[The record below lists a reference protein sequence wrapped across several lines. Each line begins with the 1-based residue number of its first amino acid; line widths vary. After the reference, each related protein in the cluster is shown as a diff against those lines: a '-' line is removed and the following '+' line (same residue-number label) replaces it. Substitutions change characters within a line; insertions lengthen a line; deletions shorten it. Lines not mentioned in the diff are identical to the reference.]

1 MKIAFTGDL
10 VLQEV
15 LQPPYEIFGT
25 LKKALEKDKIALC
38 VNLESPI
45 IQEDMKPV
53 KNKITLFALSE
64 AIEYLQYLDTFLI
77 NLSNNHINDYG
88 NLSANLTQERLQENA
103 LPFYGVGLK
112 KDKEKSFV
120 INEENKIINIA
131 FCTRSSDFT
140 GSKLFADDD
149 FIGGFSPDLKLIRSL
164 RDKYKNHS
172 IIVSIHWGKE
182 NITYP
187 EMEKR
192 LLGRN
197 IIDAGADL
205 IIGHHP
211 HIIQPCE
218 IYRGKHI
225 FYSLGNFY
233 FDDIHFELR
242 GEKFLN
248 KSLKHQKIGLIPIV
262 LINEGKL
269 SIAEIWKVRV
279 INKKIDLQKKVKL
292 HKLKIPLNLYTCFQP
307 IHQRCESLLFRL
319 RWEGLL
325 FRLQRKA
332 RKILGFNL

>member
-15 LQPPYEIFGT
+15 HQPPFEIFGT
-25 LKKALEKDKIALC
+25 LKKELEKDKIALC

-53 KNKITLFALSE
+53 KNKITLFALSK

-88 NLSANLTQERLQENA
+88 NPSAMLTQERLQENA
-103 LPFYGVGLK
+103 LPFYGIGLK

-131 FCTRSSDFT
+131 FCARSSDFT
-140 GSKLFADDD
+140 GSKLFADND
-149 FIGGFSPDLKLIRSL
+149 FIGGFSPDLRLIKSL

-218 IYRGKHI
+218 IYKGKYI

-233 FDDIHFELR
+233 FDDIHFEL
-242 GEKFLN
+242 GGKNHF
-248 KSLKHQKIGLIPIV
+248 KKPLKHQKIGLIPIV
-262 LINEGKL
+262 LINNGKL

-292 HKLKIPLNLYTCFQP
+292 HKLKIPLYLYAWFQP
-307 IHQRCESLLFRL
+307 IHQRF
-319 RWEGLL
+319 EGFL
-325 FRLQRKA
+325 FRLQRKVNNVLIKYGNFEIA
-332 RKILGFNL
+332 F

>member
-15 LQPPYEIFGT
+15 QQPPYEIFGT
-25 LKKALEKDKIALC
+25 LKKELEKDKVALC

-45 IQEDMKPV
+45 IQEDMEPV
-53 KNKITLFALSE
+53 KNKITLFALSK

-88 NLSANLTQERLQENA
+88 NPSANLTQERLQENA
-103 LPFYGVGLK
+103 LPFYGIGLK

-218 IYRGKHI
+218 VYKGKHI

-233 FDDIHFELR
+233 FDDIHFEER
-242 GEKFLN
+242 GKKISRKPFKFE
-248 KSLKHQKIGLIPIV
+248 KIGLIPIV
-262 LINEGKL
+262 LINNGKL

-279 INKKIDLQKKVKL
+279 INKNIDLQKKVKL
-292 HKLKIPLNLYTCFQP
+292 HELKIPLYLYTWFQP
-307 IHQRCESLLFRL
+307 IHQRF
-319 RWEGLL
+319 EGLL
-325 FRLQRKA
+325 FRLQRKV
-332 RKILGFNL
+332 RKYLDPTCLDSTCKCNS